1 MGSFAMLERTRK
13 YDETR
18 QYDEPRQ
25 YEDSIFEAREEDT
38 DDYGYTDHRPA
49 PYQFARSVANV
60 HSDDSSMP
68 LFLSHPL
75 EAPQQPDFETPWEG
89 EHTWARERK
98 RPSASWRILKGGILA
113 VTAAA
118 IIAGLF
124 TLDATRAVVVNARAS
139 IAGLH
144 LPTTLLSASQSDS
157 ASRPAAPVQAN
168 IGARPVSI
176 AAVPPTREEIA
187 AALKTARQES
197 AHQVQP
203 EIRATEPAAA
213 LPVAA
218 PPAAPVA
225 RRMDPDE
232 LAALMKRARGLVETG
247 DISSARL
254 LLERAADAQEASAA
268 LLLAQTYDPAVLGTQ
283 DLRSIVPDP
292 AMARSWYQK
301 AAQFG
306 SQDAQQR
313 LAQMQN

>member
-1 MGSFAMLERTRK
+1 MGSIAMLERSRK
-13 YDETR
+13 YD
-18 QYDEPRQ
+18 
-25 YEDSIFEAREEDT
+25 DSIFEGRDEDS
-38 DDYGYTDHRPA
+38 DDYNFTDRRPA

-60 HSDDSSMP
+60 HSDDSMP
-68 LFLSHPL
+68 LFLSNPL
-75 EAPQQPDFETPWEG
+75 EVPEQQDYENPWEG
-89 EHTWARERK
+89 EQTWTPERK
-98 RPSASWRILKGGILA
+98 RPSASWRLLKRGILA
-113 VTAAA
+113 VAAA
-118 IIAGLF
+118 AVIAGLF
-124 TLDATRAVVVNARAS
+124 TLDATHAVIVNARAS
-139 IAGLH
+139 FAS
-144 LPTTLLSASQSDS
+144 LPSTLLLTSQPDA
-157 ASRPAAPVQAN
+157 ASRSAAPVQAN

-187 AALKTARQES
+187 AALKSAR
-197 AHQVQP
+197 QVQP
-203 EIRATEPAAA
+203 EIRAPEPVAA

-218 PPAAPVA
+218 LPTAPPAAPPV

-232 LAALMKRARGLVETG
+232 LAALLKRARDLVETG
-247 DISSARL
+247 DIAAGRL

-292 AMARSWYQK
+292 TMARSWYQK

>member
-13 YDETR
+13 YDEK
-18 QYDEPRQ
+18 YD
-25 YEDSIFEAREEDT
+25 DSIFEGGDEDADSYRFT
-38 DDYGYTDHRPA
+38 DPRPA

-60 HSDDSSMP
+60 HSDDSMP
-68 LFLSHPL
+68 LFLSNHL
-75 EAPQQPDFETPWEG
+75 EAPEQHNFENPLEDSWEG

-124 TLDATRAVVVNARAS
+124 TLDATRAVVVNAKAS

-144 LPTTLLSASQSDS
+144 LPTTLLSASQSDA
-157 ASRPAAPVQAN
+157 ASRSAAPVQAN

-176 AAVPPTREEIA
+176 AAAPPTREEIA

-197 AHQVQP
+197 ARQVQP
-203 EIRATEPAAA
+203 EIRAPEPA
-213 LPVAA
+213 VA
-218 PPAAPVA
+218 PPAAPPV

-232 LAALMKRARGLVETG
+232 LAALLKRARGLVETG
-247 DISSARL
+247 DIAAGRL

>member
-18 QYDEPRQ
+18 QYD
-25 YEDSIFEAREEDT
+25 DSIFEGRDQDAD
-38 DDYGYTDHRPA
+38 GYRFNDRPPA

-60 HSDDSSMP
+60 HSDESMP
-68 LFLSHPL
+68 LFLANPL
-75 EAPQQPDFETPWEG
+75 EAAEQNDYENPWEG
-89 EHTWARERK
+89 EQTWTPERK
-98 RPSASWRILKGGILA
+98 RPSASWRLLKRGLLA
-113 VTAAA
+113 VAAAA
-118 IIAGLF
+118 IVAGLF
-124 TLDATRAVVVNARAS
+124 TLDATHAVIVNARAS
-139 IAGLH
+139 FAS
-144 LPTTLLSASQSDS
+144 LPSALLLTSPPDT

-187 AALKTARQES
+187 AALRVARQES
-197 AHQVQP
+197 SRQVQP
-203 EIRATEPAAA
+203 EIRAPEPAAA
-213 LPVAA
+213 APTA
-218 PPAAPVA
+218 PPAAPTAPVV
-225 RRMDPDE
+225 RKMDPDE
-232 LAALMKRARGLVETG
+232 LAALLKRARGLVETG
-247 DISSARL
+247 DIAAGRL

-301 AAQFG
+301 AAQYG

>member
-18 QYDEPRQ
+18 QYD
-25 YEDSIFEAREEDT
+25 DSIFEGRDEDADGYRFT
-38 DDYGYTDHRPA
+38 DRPPA

-60 HSDDSSMP
+60 HSDDSMP
-68 LFLSHPL
+68 LFLANPL
-75 EAPQQPDFETPWEG
+75 EAPEQNDFESPWEG
-89 EHTWARERK
+89 EQTWTRERK
-98 RPSASWRILKGGILA
+98 RPSASWRLLKRGLLA
-113 VTAAA
+113 VAAAA

-124 TLDATRAVVVNARAS
+124 TLDATHAVIVNARAS
-139 IAGLH
+139 FAGL
-144 LPTTLLSASQSDS
+144 PSALLLTSQPVLTSQPDT

-187 AALKTARQES
+187 AALRVARQES
-197 AHQVQP
+197 ARQAQP
-203 EIRATEPAAA
+203 EIRASEPA
-213 LPVAA
+213 AA
-218 PPAAPVA
+218 PPAAPPAAPAAPLV

-232 LAALMKRARGLVETG
+232 LAALLKRARGLVETG
-247 DISSARL
+247 DIAAGRL

>member
-1 MGSFAMLERTRK
+1 MGSIAMLERT
-13 YDETR
+13 
-18 QYDEPRQ
+18 RQ

-38 DDYGYTDHRPA
+38 DDYRYTDRRPA

-60 HSDDSSMP
+60 HSDDSMP
-68 LFLSHPL
+68 LFLSNPL
-75 EAPQQPDFETPWEG
+75 EASEQQDFENPWEG
-89 EHTWARERK
+89 EQTWTKERK
-98 RPSASWRILKGGILA
+98 RPAATWRILKRGLLA

-124 TLDATRAVVVNARAS
+124 TLDATHAVIVNARAS
-139 IAGLH
+139 FAGLG
-144 LPTTLLSASQSDS
+144 LPATLFSASQSDAAGRS
-157 ASRPAAPVQAN
+157 TAPVQAN

-176 AAVPPTREEIA
+176 AAAPPTREEIA
-187 AALKTARQES
+187 AALRVARQES
-197 AHQVQP
+197 ARPAEP
-203 EIRATEPAAA
+203 EIRAPE
-213 LPVAA
+213 PVAA
-218 PPAAPVA
+218 PPAPPPAAPAAPVV

-232 LAALMKRARGLVETG
+232 LAALLKRARDLVEIG
-247 DISSARL
+247 DIAAGRL

-283 DLRSIVPDP
+283 DSRSIVPDP
-292 AMARSWYQK
+292 AMARNWYQK

>member
-18 QYDEPRQ
+18 QYD
-25 YEDSIFEAREEDT
+25 DSIFEGRDQDAD
-38 DDYGYTDHRPA
+38 GYRFNDRPPA

-60 HSDDSSMP
+60 HSDESMP
-68 LFLSHPL
+68 LFLANPL
-75 EAPQQPDFETPWEG
+75 EAAEQNDYENPWEG
-89 EHTWARERK
+89 EQTWTPERK
-98 RPSASWRILKGGILA
+98 RPSASWRLLKRGLLA
-113 VTAAA
+113 VAAAA
-118 IIAGLF
+118 IVAGLF
-124 TLDATRAVVVNARAS
+124 TLDATHAVIVNARAS
-139 IAGLH
+139 FAS
-144 LPTTLLSASQSDS
+144 LPSVLLLTSQPDT

-187 AALKTARQES
+187 AALRVARQES
-197 AHQVQP
+197 SRQAPP
-203 EIRATEPAAA
+203 EIRAPEPAAA
-213 LPVAA
+213 APAAAA
-218 PPAAPVA
+218 PPAAPAAPVV
-225 RRMDPDE
+225 RKMDPDE
-232 LAALMKRARGLVETG
+232 LAALLKRARGLVETG
-247 DISSARL
+247 DIAAGRL

-301 AAQFG
+301 AAQYG